1 MARGA
6 RKKPDVRLAPKLNF
20 KVLDITKGLLV
31 DVGKPLYYLL
41 SLLLIAILFVSYNL
55 GALTTSLT
63 AIILKS
69 LKAKK
74 KLKAPKLPK
83 LKLKLPKVKKPK
95 IPFKLIF
102 LKLRLRL
109 LRFPKIRF
117 PKIRVRLGALLLS
130 VLLLPFILVF
140 SFWVLFIRDLPSPE
154 ALTSREVEVSTKIY
168 DRNGVL
174 LYKIFEDQNRTIV
187 PLAEIPLQ
195 VRLATLAIEDVE
207 FYEHQGIRI
216 SSIFRAI
223 LVNFGSL
230 SFDQGGSTI
239 TQQVVKNSLL
249 TNEKLISRKIKEWV
263 LAVKIDNSMPK
274 EKILEYY
281 LNEVPYGG
289 NVYGIQEASKTYF
302 NKDALDLTLAEAAY
316 LASIPQSP
324 TLLSPYGKNKDKLER
339 DMAAVDEEILKERGK
354 EEKKRAKEIRKAEK
368 IKKAELAKK
377 KRVRKLLAKKT
388 GIKKVK
394 TKKKPKKFHGSKKKT
409 QKHSKRKRK

>member
-55 GALTTSLT
+55 GALITSLT

-174 LYKIFEDQNRTIV
+174 LYKIFEDENRTIV
-187 PLAEIPLQ
+187 ALAELPLQ
-195 VRLATLAIEDVE
+195 VSLAAFPV
-207 FYEHQGIRI
+207 
-216 SSIFRAI
+216 
-223 LVNFGSL
+223 
-230 SFDQGGSTI
+230 
-239 TQQVVKNSLL
+239 
-249 TNEKLISRKIKEWV
+249 
-263 LAVKIDNSMPK
+263 
-274 EKILEYY
+274 
-281 LNEVPYGG
+281 
-289 NVYGIQEASKTYF
+289 
-302 NKDALDLTLAEAAY
+302 
-316 LASIPQSP
+316 
-324 TLLSPYGKNKDKLER
+324 
-339 DMAAVDEEILKERGK
+339 
-354 EEKKRAKEIRKAEK
+354 
-368 IKKAELAKK
+368 
-377 KRVRKLLAKKT
+377 
-388 GIKKVK
+388 
-394 TKKKPKKFHGSKKKT
+394 
-409 QKHSKRKRK
+409 